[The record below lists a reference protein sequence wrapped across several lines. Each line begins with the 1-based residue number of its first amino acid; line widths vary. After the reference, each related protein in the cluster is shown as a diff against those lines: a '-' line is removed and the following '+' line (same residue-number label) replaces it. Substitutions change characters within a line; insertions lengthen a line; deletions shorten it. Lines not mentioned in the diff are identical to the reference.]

1 MKFGQISDLIGAAK
15 NIAIISHK
23 NPDGDTI
30 GANLALRYYLQ
41 SIGKIVASACVDKPK
56 ANYDWLL
63 EIDKFVQNFS
73 TVDDNGRQK
82 FDLIMSVDSSSEAM
96 LGFTDVRPKLNID
109 HHISN
114 TNFADINI
122 VDADASSTSF
132 IIYKIFKELGW
143 LITRNVATALLT
155 GIYFDTG
162 SFMHSNTNTE
172 TLKAASELT
181 RLGADKTRIVKSL
194 FKTMT
199 IPQIKLW
206 GKILEK
212 IKTTERGITVSVVTS
227 DDLKE
232 CGASQEETERVID
245 FLNTNEE
252 GRFCVLLVENIDKGI
267 IKGSARTRGEEIDLS
282 GVCKLLG
289 GGGHKKAG
297 GFSFPGKI
305 IEETIFKI
313 KKD

>member
-1 MKFGQISDLIGAAK
+1 MKFEQISDLISEAK

-30 GANLALRYYLQ
+30 GSNLALRYYLE
-41 SIGKIVASACVDKPK
+41 SIGKIVASACIDKPK
-56 ANYDWLL
+56 NNYDWLL
-63 EIDKFVQNFS
+63 EIDKFAQVADFS
-73 TVDDNGRQK
+73 K
-82 FDLIMSVDSSSEAM
+82 FDLVMSVDASSPAM
-96 LGFTDVRPKLNID
+96 LGFEGVRPKLNID

-132 IIYKIFKELGW
+132 IIYKIFKYFSW
-143 LITRNVATALLT
+143 PITRNIASALLT
-155 GIYFDTG
+155 GLYFDTG
-162 SFMHSNTNTE
+162 SFMHSNTNSE
-172 TLKAASELT
+172 TLAAASELT

-212 IKTTERGITVSVVTS
+212 VKMTERGITVSVVTT

-232 CGASQEETERVID
+232 CGASQEETERIID

-252 GRFCVLLVENIDKGI
+252 GRFCVLLVENINKGI
-267 IKGSARTRGEEIDLS
+267 IKGSARTRGEEIDLAN
-282 GVCKLLG
+282 VCKLLG
-289 GGGHKKAG
+289 GGGHRKAG
-297 GFSFPGKI
+297 GFGIPGRI
-305 IEETIFKI
+305 VEEMIFKI
-313 KKD
+313 RPN